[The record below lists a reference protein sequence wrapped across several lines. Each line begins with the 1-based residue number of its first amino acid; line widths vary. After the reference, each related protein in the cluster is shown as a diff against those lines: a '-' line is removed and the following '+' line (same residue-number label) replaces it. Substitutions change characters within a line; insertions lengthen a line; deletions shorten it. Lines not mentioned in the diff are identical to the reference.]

1 MGNLIIVSS
10 DSHAAMPSKLWPDY
24 FDRRYHEHLPQIQYE
39 SDLYSG
45 SVVPL
50 SKMVMGRAEI
60 VEEHL
65 SASGGYR
72 GVYDLDVRLAQ
83 MDREGIAA
91 EVIYH
96 GDARVGDLAHNVT
109 NSVWPFEI
117 WDAGVRAYNRWVKDT
132 FGAAPDRLLLVGA
145 IGSCTD
151 MDATVAELGWLA
163 DQGFTGTFAPGFL
176 THPDMPPLYD
186 PYWEP
191 LWLECAAR
199 HLAIF
204 VHAGFGFEQGFLY
217 EQLDRVNREVKESNG
232 SEMDL
237 VMRLATEVF
246 RQEFFSDIK
255 ARRPMWQMMYSGVF
269 DRHPDLRLVLTEVRL
284 DWIPSML
291 GHLDALF
298 DQHRADIPA
307 KRPPREYFAEHCL
320 AGASFVHKVEV
331 EMRHEIGVP
340 TIAFGRDYP
349 HPEGTWPNTPDWLR
363 DAFAGVPE
371 GELRAML
378 GENAI
383 AFFGLDR
390 GRLTAVA
397 ERIGPSV
404 EEITGNAPVDPE
416 LLAIFDGRGG
426 YLRPAEGDDRFPEIA
441 PMLNDDLARVCSAG

>member
-72 GVYDLDVRLAQ
+72 GVYDLDIRLAQ

-176 THPDMPPLYD
+176 THPDMPPLFD

-217 EQLDRVNREVKESNG
+217 EQLDRVNREVKEANG

-246 RQEFFSDIK
+246 KQEFFSDIK

-307 KRPPREYFAEHCL
+307 KRPPQRVLC
-320 AGASFVHKVEV
+320 
-331 EMRHEIGVP
+331 
-340 TIAFGRDYP
+340 
-349 HPEGTWPNTPDWLR
+349 
-363 DAFAGVPE
+363 
-371 GELRAML
+371 RAL
-378 GENAI
+378 SCRRVVRAQ
-383 AFFGLDR
+383 
-390 GRLTAVA
+390 
-397 ERIGPSV
+397 
-404 EEITGNAPVDPE
+404 
-416 LLAIFDGRGG
+416 GRGG
-426 YLRPAEGDDRFPEIA
+426 DAPRDRRPHHRLRTRLPAPGGHVAQHPRLAARRVCRRSGRRAPSHARGERHRIFRSRPGTTHCRRRAHRPQRRRDLRQHDCRSRPARHLRWPRRLPPPGR
-441 PMLNDDLARVCSAG
+441 RR